1 MDIIKILPE
10 DIANQIAAGEVIQRP
25 ASVLKELVENSI
37 DANASYIQI
46 IIKDSG
52 KTLIQVID
60 DGIGMSKNDL
70 RISFQRHSTS
80 KLKSSNDLFK
90 IKTKGFRGEAL
101 SSISS
106 ISQVEVHTNQ
116 SKKKLGNMILIQGN
130 KIYEEGV
137 SSTQKGTSINV
148 KKIFYNVPARRN
160 FLKSNNVELKKN
172 IDEFHRIAL
181 SHPEIKFKF
190 HHNKTELFDLPS
202 TKIKNRIC
210 SIFGNKIN
218 EFLVPLKERTSV
230 ANIDG
235 YVVKPNFAKKTRGY
249 QFLFVN
255 NRFVKSSFLHH
266 AVVSAYEGLL
276 SEKFHPGY
284 FIFLTVDPSKIDIN
298 IHPTKT
304 EVKFEEDQSIFAIL
318 KSSIKH
324 SLGVFQ
330 IVPSIDF
337 SNNNVI
343 ETPYDFKNKTPNY
356 PSIEINSKFNPF
368 FKPET
373 QDIKSSIDFIENNN
387 IETNL
392 FHNKDDFKEVLLDS
406 IESQKVFQLFSKYI
420 VSPLKSSLIIINQ
433 NRAHQRILYERFLTG
448 ITSKKINSQNL
459 VFPIKIDIKKSTS
472 IFFKENSDILK
483 SLGYKIDLIKN
494 KVIIHGAP
502 QGFSQNQIKDSIESF
517 LDLNN
522 NNDVDI
528 NSLSQADFI
537 AKNLAKSLSI
547 KSGVILKIE
556 EQKVLV
562 DDLFACKENLLCPFN
577 RKIFITFDQ
586 KEIQKK
592 IN

>member
-10 DIANQIAAGEVIQRP
+10 NIANQIAAGEVIQRP
-25 ASVLKELVENSI
+25 ASVLKELIENSI
-37 DANASYIQI
+37 DAKASCIEI
-46 IIKDSG
+46 NVKDSG
-52 KTLIQVID
+52 KTMIQVID

-70 RISFQRHSTS
+70 RVSFQRHSTS
-80 KLKSSNDLFK
+80 KLIDSNDLFK

-106 ISQVEVHTNQ
+106 ISQVEIHTNQ

-137 SSTQKGTSINV
+137 SSTKKGTSINV

-190 HHNKTELFDLPS
+190 YHNKTELFDLPS
-202 TKIKNRIC
+202 TKSKKRIC
-210 SIFGNKIN
+210 SIFGNKIS
-218 EFLVPLKERTSV
+218 EFLIPLKEKTSV

-235 YVVKPNFAKKTRGY
+235 YIVKPNFAKKTRGQ

-255 NRFVKSSFLHH
+255 NRFVKSPFLHH

-276 SEKFHPGY
+276 SDKFHPGY
-284 FIFLTVDPSKIDIN
+284 FIFLNVDPSKIDVN

-304 EVKFEEDQSIFAIL
+304 EVKFEEDQSIYAIL
-318 KSSIKH
+318 KSTIKH

-330 IVPSIDF
+330 ITPSIDF
-337 SNNNVI
+337 DNNTVI
-343 ETPYDFKNKTPNY
+343 ETPYDFKNKLPNY
-356 PSIEINSKFNPF
+356 PSLEINSKFNPF
-368 FKPET
+368 FKAET
-373 QDIKSSIDFIENNN
+373 QDIKSSMDFFGNNN
-387 IETNL
+387 YETNL
-392 FHNKDDFKEVLLDS
+392 FHNKDSFNEGFLDS

-433 NRAHQRILYERFLTG
+433 NRAHQRILYERFLSG

-459 VFPIKIDIKKSTS
+459 VFPIKIDVKKSTS
-472 IFFKENSDILK
+472 IFFKDNRDILM
-483 SLGYKIDLIKN
+483 SLGYKIELKKNQVLIT
-494 KVIIHGAP
+494 GAP
-502 QGFSQNQIKDSIESF
+502 EGFSQNQIKESIESF
-517 LDLNN
+517 IDSNN
-522 NNDVDI
+522 YEVDI

-547 KSGVILKIE
+547 KSGIVLKIE

-577 RKIFITFDQ
+577 RMIFITFDE
-586 KEIQKK
+586 KEILKK

>member
-25 ASVLKELVENSI
+25 ASVLKELIENAI

-46 IIKDSG
+46 ILKDSG

-255 NRFVKSSFLHH
+255 NRFIKSSFLHH

-330 IVPSIDF
+330 IAPSIDF
-337 SNNNVI
+337 NNNTVI

-356 PSIEINSKFNPF
+356 PSLEINSTFNPF

-392 FHNKDDFKEVLLDS
+392 FHNKDDFKEGLIDS

-433 NRAHQRILYERFLTG
+433 NRAHQRILYERFLIG

-483 SLGYKIDLIKN
+483 SLGYKIDLKKN
-494 KVIIHGAP
+494 QVVLHGAP

-522 NNDVDI
+522 NNEVDI

-547 KSGVILKIE
+547 KSGIILKIE